1 MDYKKKYLKY
11 KSKYVQLKQ
20 FAGGNDPIDKL
31 YQLMKENYN
40 EDIKKLK
47 CINSSMDIKLL
58 IAYYIEANLTKDS
71 SDFFHLCLVR
81 MRKDAN
87 MLERKGIF
95 EKYEIS
101 RLGADQNQRGIISVQ
116 QDMIRIYLA
125 AIVQNAIHCSVP
137 EVFAFVRF
145 FGCNVNYNN
154 VMYEFNDSID
164 NIYTL
169 PELSITD
176 QFELNNPNHLPK
188 CILAEEARS
197 MTHNDS
203 RDSFGIRLIRS
214 LDIKG
219 ETLSI

>member
-31 YQLMKENYN
+31 YELMKIKYN
-40 EDIKKLK
+40 EDIKKLG
-47 CINSSMDIKLL
+47 CINSSMDIKIL
-58 IAYYIEANLTKDS
+58 IAYYIEANLTNDL
-71 SDFFHLCLVR
+71 SDFFDLCLKR
-81 MRKDAN
+81 MKEDAN
-87 MLERKGIF
+87 MLKRQEFFKKR
-95 EKYEIS
+95 EII
-101 RLGADQNQRGIISVQ
+101 RLWADQNQRGIISVQ

-125 AIVQNAIHCSVP
+125 AIVQNAIPCSVP

-197 MTHNDS
+197 MTHNNS